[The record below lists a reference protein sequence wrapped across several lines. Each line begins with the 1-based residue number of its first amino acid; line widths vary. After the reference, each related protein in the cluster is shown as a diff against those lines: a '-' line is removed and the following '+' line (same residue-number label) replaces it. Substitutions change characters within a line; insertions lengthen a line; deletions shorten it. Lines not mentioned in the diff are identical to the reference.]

1 MLFSLWMWSGR
12 CDYLCSILVNLI
24 YSMEEL
30 RESLPEGLPLGMVK
44 EFEESYRSALLVRE
58 NFIDLR
64 ENFKR
69 AADPSLV
76 VNSKGALFYK
86 QFVCA

>member
-1 MLFSLWMWSGR
+1 M
-12 CDYLCSILVNLI
+12 NLI
-24 YSMEEL
+24 FSMEEL
-30 RESLPEGLPLGMVK
+30 RASLPEGLPLGMVK

-58 NFIDLR
+58 SFIDLR

-76 VNSKGALFYK
+76 VNSKGTLFYE
-86 QFVCA
+86 QFFFA